1 MSFDAKA
8 LQRWRGDCAAWAEE
22 CVEVRNPETGELG
35 PLRLLEHQA
44 AWLREA
50 TRRADGRFARKVTV
64 ASWPKRDGKT
74 LCAALVIAWRC
85 ACFTDQR
92 CGIIANSERQAQSN
106 IFDAVTGFF
115 RDSPKLK
122 GYVPKGGYQTSRL
135 SLPALRNEVSCFPC
149 NAATVQGTRFDVLAC
164 DELHASDDG
173 GKAFVFASQQTE
185 AADAQAVIASQA
197 GAPVTTNPMWRL
209 HQAAE
214 GGAEHIF
221 FSYRTEP
228 ATPWG
233 VRRSEEARL
242 ELTPGEHDYL
252 WRNAWGATGLRLFAA
267 ADVERAAVQYASPR
281 TREEWQALRAAWGW
295 EGVAVAVGVGLDRA
309 GVGRGGDRS
318 VWTVTAK
325 AYLRDA
331 DPVFRVLVCGVLPT
345 GAEREVLQ
353 ADRET
358 REVYGDDLDGV
369 LFESYGCSDLVEK
382 VRRAELVS
390 PTSQRQQGLFNRLHR
405 LMAEGR
411 IQFPADAGAD
421 PRTGTPGLLKSEL
434 VTFAYDCEREGA
446 TKFGTQRGAHDDTVY
461 SLAWSCEAADGEAG
475 ERKFWWQ
482 DKQLV
487 RELYGAGDDAPT
499 EPEAATPARPLTDPL
514 AVHRAALANL

>member
-1 MSFDAKA
+1 MSFDAKT

-22 CVEVRNPETGELG
+22 CVQTRNPETGVLG
-35 PLRLLEHQA
+35 PLVLLEHQA

-50 TRRADGRFARKVTV
+50 TRRGPDGRFARKVAV

-74 LCAALVIAWRC
+74 LCASLVIAWRM

-115 RDSPKLK
+115 RDSPRLR

-135 SLPALRNEVSCFPC
+135 ALPALRNTVECFPC

-209 HQAAE
+209 HQAHEA
-214 GGAEHIF
+214 GAEHVF

-228 ATPWG
+228 ATPWA
-233 VRRSEEARL
+233 VRRSAEARL
-242 ELTPGEHDYL
+242 ELTPGEHQYL
-252 WRNAWGATGLRLFAA
+252 WQNAWGATGLRLFAA
-267 ADVERAAVQYASPR
+267 PDVERAALQYASPR
-281 TREEWQALRAAWGW
+281 TREEWQALREAWGW
-295 EGVAVAVGVGLDRA
+295 GKVAVAIGVGLDRA

-325 AYLRDA
+325 AYVREGE
-331 DPVFRVLVCGVLPT
+331 PVFRVVTCEVLPT
-345 GAEREVLQ
+345 GAEREVL
-353 ADRET
+353 ACDHAA
-358 REVYGDDLDGV
+358 REVFGEPDGV

-382 VRRAELVS
+382 VRGAELVS

-411 IQFPADAGAD
+411 IAFPADAGTD
-421 PRTGTPGLLKSEL
+421 PRTGAPGLLKSEL

-446 TKFGTQRGAHDDTVY
+446 TRFGTQRGAHDDTVY
-461 SLAWSCEAADGEAG
+461 SLAWAVEAADGQAQA
-475 ERKFWWQ
+475 RRFWWQ
-482 DKQLV
+482 DLEAV
-487 RELYGAGDDAPT
+487 REMYGLNDEEKVTA
-499 EPEAATPARPLTDPL
+499 
-514 AVHRAALANL
+514 